1 MAFVA
6 FGSQAPT
13 KQQGPARTGW
23 VALFLLLPG
32 LFYLALFFITPLVSL
47 IITSLKQPSE
57 TGAIGNYDYGL
68 EFGNYVYAITQYAPQ
83 IFRSFSFA
91 LFQLS
96 SRLPLVIQSPISSR

>member
-13 KQQGPARTGW
+13 KEQGPSKTGR

-47 IITSLKQPSE
+47 IITSLKAPSA
-57 TGAIGNYDYGL
+57 TGAI
-68 EFGNYVYAITQYAPQ
+68 
-83 IFRSFSFA
+83 
-91 LFQLS
+91 
-96 SRLPLVIQSPISSR
+96 